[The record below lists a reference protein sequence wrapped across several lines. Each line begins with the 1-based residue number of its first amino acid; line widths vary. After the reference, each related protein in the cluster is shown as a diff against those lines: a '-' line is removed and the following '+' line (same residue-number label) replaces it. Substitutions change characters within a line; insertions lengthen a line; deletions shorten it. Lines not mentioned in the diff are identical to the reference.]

1 MKEVGLSAISHGGVA
16 AEETTEADA
25 ALDQY
30 EELQKLME

>member
-16 AEETTEADA
+16 VEETTESDA